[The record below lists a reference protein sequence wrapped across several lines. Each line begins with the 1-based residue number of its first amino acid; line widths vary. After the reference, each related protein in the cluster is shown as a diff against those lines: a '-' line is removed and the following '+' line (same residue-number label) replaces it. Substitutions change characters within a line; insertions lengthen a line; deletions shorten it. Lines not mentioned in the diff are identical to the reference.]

1 MTFEKRLKGILALA
15 ISIALAAVPLAA
27 QKRKDAQPAPK
38 EATRPQQDAP
48 TFDNLLA
55 ADDYKVFGE
64 IKNVGQLIRSPNVA
78 DVLDPVMKFT
88 SPPKEFKALVK
99 FANSHAEVLTTS
111 RMFFAA
117 WPANPKIPQTL
128 LAIEFSSPEE
138 A

>member
-1 MTFEKRLKGILALA
+1 MFTIMNKGLAQILALA
-15 ISIALAAVPLAA
+15 LSLTLGVAPLAA
-27 QKRKDAQPAPK
+27 QQRKDPPTTAK
-38 EATRPQQDAP
+38 SATRPQQDAP

-55 ADDYKVFGE
+55 ADDYKIFGE

-99 FANSHAEVLTTS
+99 FANVHAEVLTTS

-117 WPANPKIPQTL
+117 WPAKPKIPQ
-128 LAIEFSSPEE
+128 
-138 A
+138 